1 MIVKKIAIKNYRS
14 VKNGEVLCD
23 ELTALVGPNGAGKS
37 CFIRALDLFYSPSPT
52 FNRDDFY
59 NHDPVEDIEIA
70 ITFTALTDQEITRFA
85 SRMQDGDLP
94 VVRVLSLTSK
104 NSGKYFGITR
114 QYPGFAPIR
123 ALAGRDQINFYREF
137 RKADEFKE
145 VLPTAASGAAI
156 AEALSGW
163 EAAHDGQLE
172 PSRDDGQFFGF
183 ENVARGYLSDATK
196 FIFIPAVRDAADD
209 VREGRSS
216 PITQLMDLVVRAA
229 LATSKEIA
237 ALKEDTQ
244 KKYVELTSPDKLP
257 ALATLAD
264 NLTGTLRQYYDD
276 TDVVLR
282 WLPPDEVA
290 LPPPKADVRLS
301 EDKLD
306 MPVSKV
312 GHGLQRAFILSLLQ
326 HLAIARGAS
335 ASAEPLEGEEPV
347 EGAEAAPIELQLNL
361 ILGIEE
367 PELYQHPNRQRH
379 FARVLYEL
387 SQGKI
392 PGVAARTQIIYA
404 THSPL
409 LVGID
414 RFDNVRRVTRSQ
426 TTEGLPKTSAV
437 AQTTWDH
444 VADAVWKA
452 NGSPNPKFTAESI
465 RSRVVTLMTP
475 WMNEG
480 FFADVAVLVEGE
492 GDRAALLGAALAIG
506 IELESEGCAV
516 IPCNGKSNLD
526 KSRSIF
532 EGVGIPTFVLWD
544 SDRGISVGEK
554 VDQGAV
560 DQAIREN
567 KTLLRLVGE
576 VETDWPA
583 KISTDFAC
591 FEDKLEVTLRAEI
604 GDQRFDELLG
614 VSQAQYGIAKRKHA
628 LKNPLVIAEVLKA
641 AAATGQSSATLNEI
655 VGRILSRKKSQTVVA
670 PAE

>member
-1 MIVKKIAIKNYRS
+1 MIVKKIAVKNYRS
-14 VKNGEVLCD
+14 IKDGEVFCD

-59 NHDPVEDIEIA
+59 NHDPTEDIEIA
-70 ITFTALTDQEITRFA
+70 ITFTALTEQEITRFA

-104 NSGKYFGITR
+104 NSGRYFGVTR
-114 QYPGFAPIR
+114 QFPGFAPIR
-123 ALAGRDQINFYREF
+123 ALSGREQINFYREF
-137 RKADEFKE
+137 RRTDEFKD
-145 VLPTAASGAAI
+145 VLPTATSGTAI
-156 AEALSGW
+156 ADALLNW
-163 EAAHDGQLE
+163 EVAHDDQLK
-172 PSRDDGQFFGF
+172 PSLDDGQFFGF

-216 PITQLMDLVVRAA
+216 PITQLMDLVVRTA

-244 KKYVELTSPDKLP
+244 KKYIELTSPEKLP

-264 NLTGTLRQYYDD
+264 NLTSTLRQYYDD

-326 HLAIARGAS
+326 HLAIARGTAVS
-335 ASAEPLEGEEPV
+335 GDAQREIEQV
-347 EGAEAAPIELQLNL
+347 VEAAPTELQLNL

-379 FARVLYEL
+379 FSRVLLHL

-392 PGVAARTQIIYA
+392 PGVATRTQIIYA

-426 TTEGLPKTSAV
+426 TAEGLPKTSAV
-437 AQTTWDH
+437 AQTTWAQ
-444 VADAVWKA
+444 VADIVWRA
-452 NGSPNPKFTAESI
+452 NGSPDPKFTAESI

-492 GDRAALLGAALAIG
+492 DDRAALLGAALAMG
-506 IELESEGCAV
+506 IDLESEGCAI

-544 SDRGISVGEK
+544 SDRGISLGSNVNQ
-554 VDQGAV
+554 DAV
-560 DQAIREN
+560 NQAIREN

-576 VETDWPA
+576 SEDDWPA
-583 KISTDFAC
+583 RISTDFAC
-591 FEDKLEVTLRAEI
+591 FEDRLETSLRADI
-604 GDQRFDELLG
+604 GAARFDELLTTA
-614 VSQAQYGIAKRKHA
+614 QARCGIAKRKHA

-641 AAATGQSSATLNEI
+641 AAETGQSSATLNEI
-655 VGRILSRKKSQTVVA
+655 VVRILKRKNIPAAMA
-670 PAE
+670 PAA

>member
-1 MIVKKIAIKNYRS
+1 MIVKKIAVKNYRS
-14 VKNGEVLCD
+14 VKDGEVLCD

-37 CFIRALDLFYSPSPT
+37 CFIRALDLFYSPSPA

-59 NHDPVEDIEIA
+59 NHDPSEDIEIA
-70 ITFTALTDQEITRFA
+70 VTFTALTEQEIARFA

-94 VVRVLSLTSK
+94 VVRVLSLASK
-104 NSGKYFGITR
+104 NSGKYFGVTR
-114 QYPGFAPIR
+114 QFSGFAPVR
-123 ALAGRDQINFYREF
+123 ALSGREQINFYREF
-137 RKADEFKE
+137 RKADEYKDA
-145 VLPTAASGAAI
+145 LPTATSGAAI
-156 AEALSGW
+156 AEALASW
-163 EAAHDGQLE
+163 ETAHDGQLE

-209 VREGRSS
+209 VREGRAS

-244 KKYVELTSPDKLP
+244 KKYVELTSPEKLP
-257 ALATLAD
+257 ALAALAD

-326 HLAIARGAS
+326 HLAIARGTSVNTEAQ
-335 ASAEPLEGEEPV
+335 EEVQPP
-347 EGAEAAPIELQLNL
+347 GAAEAAPAELQLNL

-379 FARVLYEL
+379 FARVLLEL

-414 RFDNVRRVTRSQ
+414 RFDNVRRITRSQ

-437 AQTTWDH
+437 AQTTWDE

-452 NGSPNPKFTAESI
+452 NGSPDPKFTAESI

-492 GDRAALLGAALAIG
+492 GDRAVLLGAALAIG
-506 IELESEGCAV
+506 IELESEGCAI

-532 EGVGIPTFVLWD
+532 EGVGIPTFVMWD
-544 SDRGISVGEK
+544 SDRGISVG
-554 VDQGAV
+554 DNINQGAV

-576 VETDWPA
+576 AETDWPA
-583 KISTDFAC
+583 KVSKAFAC

-604 GDQRFDELLG
+604 GAERFDELLTT
-614 VSQAQYGIAKRKHA
+614 SQARYGIAKRKHA
-628 LKNPLVIAEVLKA
+628 LKNPLVLAEVLRA
-641 AAATGQSSATLNEI
+641 AAEAGQASATLKEI
-655 VGRILSRKKSQTVVA
+655 VSQILNRKNVSVVIA
-670 PAE
+670 PAA